1 MSQIVNKKQ
10 FYILIILAIFLLFS
24 SIGHF
29 SLIISKPCSDHHS
42 PNLISSQVNA
52 NLNYANTDLP
62 TSKSTKSFIGKSVN
76 HCATCSTIITNYIV
90 NFDYPIH
97 SEQYLLTKFIPEY
110 KEFIPELKPP
120 KFI

>member
-1 MSQIVNKKQ
+1 MSQIINKKQ

-42 PNLISSQVNA
+42 PNFISQVNA